1 MNLIIIDILIIN
13 ANCSKCIYIQYISS
27 LQIFWTFQ
35 REREREIHICLYSY
49 LSNDLMV
56 SDWCHVY
63 MIIETVEGKDTFH
76 VTEMSFN

>member
-1 MNLIIIDILIIN
+1 MQIV
-13 ANCSKCIYIQYISS
+13 ANVYIYSIYHHCKY
-27 LQIFWTFQ
+27 FGHF